1 MYLLNLIKFSSIRF
15 FFNILTK
22 RAKFKNDYLYTYYTA
37 LLFQLIIL
45 PTLNILYF
53 FNKVSYNYIII
64 TSINYFVTDLPEIF
78 YSKIFKYLIHHII
91 SIALLLA
98 SFYIPQNLKNNVL
111 INLLLLELGSSV
123 MSTDILFNINYYK
136 PFIFGTTR
144 ILSLINAF
152 YMIYNTKNYKLKI
165 ILFILALSLMIN
177 NFKILKKL
185 ILKIKN

>member
-1 MYLLNLIKFSSIRF
+1 MYLVNLIKFSSIRF
-15 FFNILTK
+15 FLNILTK
-22 RAKFKNDYLYTYYTA
+22 RVKFKNDYLYTYYTS

-45 PTLNILYF
+45 PILNILYF

-78 YSKIFKYLIHHII
+78 YSKLFKYFTHHII
-91 SIALLLA
+91 SIGILLG

-123 MSTDILFNINYYK
+123 ISTDILFNINYYK
-136 PFIFGTTR
+136 PFIFGTSR

-152 YMIYNTKNYKLKI
+152 YMIYHTKNYKLKI
-165 ILFILALSLMIN
+165 ILFILTLSLMLN
-177 NFKILKKL
+177 NFKIFKKL
-185 ILKIKN
+185 ILKMK